1 MVLFFYFRDF
11 TTLISPQVK
20 RRGAC
25 ENQDEG
31 VKEMASRCFCKLSPN
46 QTQSKSANKEVLI
59 WTVF

>member
-31 VKEMASRCFCKLSPN
+31 VKEMASRCFCKNCVTKILREKNLSPKFIAS
-46 QTQSKSANKEVLI
+46 Q
-59 WTVF
+59 